1 MRVRLHLAALGLL
14 LLGAAA
20 GPAADLARVK
30 SESNLEKRSKLAL
43 EHAQRALKD
52 ARSAYEKGD
61 HARLQQLI
69 GEIRESVDLA
79 EASLEQTGK
88 DPRRRPKW
96 FKRAEIAT
104 RDLLRKL
111 DAFQQEMSVTDRE
124 LLEPL
129 ESRIQ
134 EVHDDLLRGIM
145 EGKRK

>member
-1 MRVRLHLAALGLL
+1 
-14 LLGAAA
+14 
-20 GPAADLARVK
+20 
-30 SESNLEKRSKLAL
+30 
-43 EHAQRALKD
+43 
-52 ARSAYEKGD
+52 
-61 HARLQQLI
+61 LQQLI